1 MFCLSYSQ
9 FTFPKRL
16 KVRIPYPISSS
27 KDCADN
33 TKHGG
38 LIILIIILHALPVT
52 CVLISHYRKLTYTGK
67 FLIELYNYTLIMCS
81 YRAIQLQIT
90 HSSIL

>member
-38 LIILIIILHALPVT
+38 LIILIIILHASRYMRFNFTLPQT
-52 CVLISHYRKLTYTGK
+52 HIHRE
-67 FLIELYNYTLIMCS
+67 IS
-81 YRAIQLQIT
+81 YRAIQLYIN
-90 HSSIL
+90 HV